1 MNGPSTSSGRTD
13 SKGFSEE
20 YLKTI
25 GAGRTRLS
33 LSVRSL
39 GDGILACIYNEN
51 AHIGAVA
58 VAEYDSRENRTSTSV
73 ITRLG
78 HKDDAIAQ
86 RAAYLITKQT
96 KHPSCV
102 IAGAHLDGITD
113 KEIQQLLE
121 NAEVLVKECLENYFK
136 SRSFLAD

>member
-1 MNGPSTSSGRTD
+1 MTA
-13 SKGFSEE
+13 SEADE

-25 GAGRTRLS
+25 GKGRTKLS

-58 VAEYDSRENRTSTSV
+58 VAEYDSREKRTSTSV

-78 HKDDAIAQ
+78 HKDDALAQ
-86 RAAYLITKQT
+86 RAAYLLTKAT
-96 KHPSCV
+96 KRPSCV
-102 IAGAHLDGITD
+102 VAGVHLDDITE
-113 KEIQQLLE
+113 KEIRQLLE
-121 NAEVLVKECLENYFK
+121 NAEALLKNYLN
-136 SRSFLAD
+136 S